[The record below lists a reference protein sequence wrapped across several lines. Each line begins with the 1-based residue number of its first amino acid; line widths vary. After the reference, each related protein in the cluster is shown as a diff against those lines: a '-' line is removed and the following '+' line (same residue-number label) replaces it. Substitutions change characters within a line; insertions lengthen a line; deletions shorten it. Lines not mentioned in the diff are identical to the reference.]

1 MRHCEVICD
10 RDHNGRRIRHYRS
23 HWLVRVCAAI
33 AGHGLLCVDD
43 EGEGPFPKIIG
54 VGIVMVS
61 VLSSVLLFDRLR
73 VYDIVIDGLLIYF
86 VFFQKTNK

>member
-1 MRHCEVICD
+1 MFALLSPVMAYFSWMTKEK
-10 RDHNGRRIRHYRS
+10 
-23 HWLVRVCAAI
+23 
-33 AGHGLLCVDD
+33 GL
-43 EGEGPFPKIIG
+43 FPKIIG

>member
-1 MRHCEVICD
+1 MF
-10 RDHNGRRIRHYRS
+10 
-23 HWLVRVCAAI
+23 A
-33 AGHGLLCVDD
+33 LLSPVMAYFAWMTK
-43 EGEGPFPKIIG
+43 EKGFFPKIIG

>member
-1 MRHCEVICD
+1 MF
-10 RDHNGRRIRHYRS
+10 
-23 HWLVRVCAAI
+23 A
-33 AGHGLLCVDD
+33 LLSPVTAYFAWMTK
-43 EGEGPFPKIIG
+43 EKGVFPKIVG